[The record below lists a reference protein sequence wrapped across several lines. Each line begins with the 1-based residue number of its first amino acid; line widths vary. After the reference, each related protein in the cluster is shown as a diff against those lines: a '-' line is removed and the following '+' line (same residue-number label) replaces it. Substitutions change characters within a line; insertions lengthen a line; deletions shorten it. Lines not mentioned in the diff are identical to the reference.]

1 MDINASL
8 IVQMLVF
15 IVFIGLTMKF
25 IWPPIIQVLELRR
38 KNIADGLAVAEKGH
52 KKLEVAE
59 IRSKEIFTEAKA
71 QAAHIVEQANQRA
84 NRIIKEAKNK
94 AQKESAYL
102 LQLAKSEIEQQ
113 YNVARAELIKQIS
126 DIAVVGAQKILQCE
140 INKVSNDRLVDE
152 LVSEI
157 K

>member
-84 NRIIKEAKNK
+84 NRIIKEAKK
-94 AQKESAYL
+94 QG
-102 LQLAKSEIEQQ
+102 SERKC
-113 YNVARAELIKQIS
+113 VFTATS
-126 DIAVVGAQKILQCE
+126 
-140 INKVSNDRLVDE
+140 
-152 LVSEI
+152 
-157 K
+157 

>member
-25 IWPPIIQVLELRR
+25 IWPPLIKVLELRR
-38 KNIADGLAVAEKGH
+38 KNIADGLAVAERSYKE
-52 KKLEVAE
+52 LEIAE
-59 IRSKEIFTEAKA
+59 IKSKKILTEAKV

-84 NRIIKEAKNK
+84 HHIIEEAKNK
-94 AQKESAYL
+94 AQKEGKYL
-102 LQLAKSEIEQQ
+102 LQLAKSEIEQE
-113 YNVARAELIKQIS
+113 YNTARAELLGQIS
-126 DIAVVGAQKILQCE
+126 DIAVAGAQKILQRE
-140 INKVSNDRLVDE
+140 VDKASNDRLVNE

>member
-25 IWPPIIQVLELRR
+25 IWPPLIKVLELRR

-52 KKLEVAE
+52 KKLKFAE

-84 NRIIKEAKNK
+84 NRIIEEAKNK

-113 YNVARAELIKQIS
+113 YNSARAELIKQIS
-126 DIAVVGAQKILQCE
+126 DIAVAGAQKILQRE
-140 INKVSNDRLVDE
+140 IDKASNDRLMDE

-157 K
+157 E